1 MVNFVTADLVCF
13 SLVHC
18 FILEVVL
25 QRIVCRLVYLEGL
38 DTVFYVHVKYYLIV
52 GFFQVRCWEVEQTG
66 KTIPKSMQTMQG
78 PVLDV
83 CWSDVSD
90 SVIKI
95 R

>member
-1 MVNFVTADLVCF
+1 MLGKIRYSNLRVEC
-13 SLVHC
+13 
-18 FILEVVL
+18 
-25 QRIVCRLVYLEGL
+25 YLMM
-38 DTVFYVHVKYYLIV
+38 

-90 SVIKI
+90 SSVKI
-95 R
+95 EIFWDVNGISAVSIFQWT